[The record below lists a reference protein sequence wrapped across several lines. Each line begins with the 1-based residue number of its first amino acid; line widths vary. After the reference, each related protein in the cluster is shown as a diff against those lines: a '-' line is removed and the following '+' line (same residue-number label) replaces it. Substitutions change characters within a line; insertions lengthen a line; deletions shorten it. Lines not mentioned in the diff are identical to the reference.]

1 MRKSLQEW
9 GLFGLFISSFL
20 SATFIPLSSEVVL
33 RFMILYG
40 FDIFLTILI
49 ATIGNWLGGLSS
61 YLIGRL
67 GKWTTIEKYFGF
79 DKNKVFN
86 FKLKVD
92 RWGSILAFFSW
103 LPIIGDVISVSLG
116 FFSTNF
122 ILVSVWMLLGKISR
136 YIIWGIMTYWSMSIN
151 N

>member
-1 MRKSLQEW
+1 MDFLTEL

-20 SATFIPLSSEVVL
+20 SATVIPFSSEFVL
-33 RFMILYG
+33 SFMILNG
-40 FDIFLTILI
+40 FDIYLTILI

-67 GKWTTIEKYFGF
+67 GKWNIIEKHFGV

-92 RWGSILAFFSW
+92 RWGSVLAFFSW
-103 LPIIGDVISVSLG
+103 LPIIGDVIAVSLG
-116 FFSTNF
+116 FFRTNF
-122 ILVSVWMLLGKISR
+122 ILVSIWMLLGKILR
-136 YIIWGIMTYWSMSIN
+136 YIIWGSMTYWSLSILN
-151 N
+151 

>member
-1 MRKSLQEW
+1 MDFLTEW

-20 SATFIPLSSEVVL
+20 SATVIPFSSEFVL
-33 RFMILYG
+33 SFMILNG
-40 FDIFLTILI
+40 FDIYLTILI

-67 GKWTTIEKYFGF
+67 GKWTIIEKYFGV

-92 RWGSILAFFSW
+92 RWGSVLAFFSW
-103 LPIIGDVISVSLG
+103 LPVIGDVIAVSLG
-116 FFSTNF
+116 FFRTNF
-122 ILVSVWMLLGKISR
+122 ILVSIWMLLGKILR
-136 YIIWGIMTYWSMSIN
+136 YIIWGSMTYWSLSILN
-151 N
+151 

>member
-1 MRKSLQEW
+1 MDFLTEW

-20 SATFIPLSSEVVL
+20 SATVVPFSSEFVL
-33 RFMILYG
+33 SFMILNG
-40 FDIFLTILI
+40 FDIYLTILI

-67 GKWTTIEKYFGF
+67 GKWTIIEKYFGV

-92 RWGSILAFFSW
+92 RWGSVLAFFSW
-103 LPIIGDVISVSLG
+103 LPIIGDVIAVSLG
-116 FFSTNF
+116 FFRTNF
-122 ILVSVWMLLGKISR
+122 ILVSIWMLLGKILR
-136 YIIWGIMTYWSMSIN
+136 YIIWGSMTYWSLSILN
-151 N
+151 

>member
-1 MRKSLQEW
+1 MDFLTEW

-20 SATFIPLSSEVVL
+20 SATVIPFSSEFVL
-33 RFMILYG
+33 SFMILNG
-40 FDIFLTILI
+40 FDIYLTILI

-67 GKWTTIEKYFGF
+67 GKWTIIEKYFGV

-92 RWGSILAFFSW
+92 RWGSVLAFFSW
-103 LPIIGDVISVSLG
+103 LPIIGDVIAVSLG
-116 FFSTNF
+116 FFRTNF
-122 ILVSVWMLLGKISR
+122 ILVSIWMLLGKVLR
-136 YIIWGIMTYWSMSIN
+136 YIIWGSMTYWSLSILN
-151 N
+151 

>member
-1 MRKSLQEW
+1 MDFLTEW

-20 SATFIPLSSEVVL
+20 SATVIPFSSEFVL
-33 RFMILYG
+33 SFMILNG
-40 FDIFLTILI
+40 FDIYLTILI

-67 GKWTTIEKYFGF
+67 GKWTIIEKYFGV

-92 RWGSILAFFSW
+92 RWGSVLAFFSW
-103 LPIIGDVISVSLG
+103 LPIIGDVIAVSLG
-116 FFSTNF
+116 FFRTNF
-122 ILVSVWMLLGKISR
+122 ILVSIWMLFGKILR
-136 YIIWGIMTYWSMSIN
+136 YIIWGSMTYWSLSILN
-151 N
+151 

>member
-1 MRKSLQEW
+1 MDFLTEW

-20 SATFIPLSSEVVL
+20 SATVIPFSSEFVL
-33 RFMILYG
+33 SFMILNG
-40 FDIFLTILI
+40 FDIYLTILI

-67 GKWTTIEKYFGF
+67 GKWTIIEKYFRV

-92 RWGSILAFFSW
+92 RWGSVLAFFSW
-103 LPIIGDVISVSLG
+103 LPIIGDVIAVSLG
-116 FFSTNF
+116 FFRTNF
-122 ILVSVWMLLGKISR
+122 ILVSVWMLFGKILR
-136 YIIWGIMTYWSMSIN
+136 YIIWGSMTYWSLSILN
-151 N
+151 

>member
-1 MRKSLQEW
+1 MDFLTEW

-20 SATFIPLSSEVVL
+20 SATVIPFSSEFVL
-33 RFMILYG
+33 SFMILNG
-40 FDIFLTILI
+40 FDIYLTILI

-67 GKWTTIEKYFGF
+67 GKWIIIEKYFAV

-92 RWGSILAFFSW
+92 RWGSVLAFFSW
-103 LPIIGDVISVSLG
+103 LPIIGDVIAVSLG
-116 FFSTNF
+116 FFRTNF
-122 ILVSVWMLLGKISR
+122 ILVSIWMLLGKILR
-136 YIIWGIMTYWSMSIN
+136 YIIWGSMTYWSLSILN
-151 N
+151 

>member
-1 MRKSLQEW
+1 MDFLTEW

-20 SATFIPLSSEVVL
+20 SATVVPFSSEFVL
-33 RFMILYG
+33 SFMILNG
-40 FDIFLTILI
+40 FDIYLTILI

-67 GKWTTIEKYFGF
+67 GKWTIIEKYFGV

-92 RWGSILAFFSW
+92 RWGSVLAFFSW
-103 LPIIGDVISVSLG
+103 LPVIGDVIAVSLG
-116 FFSTNF
+116 FFRTNF
-122 ILVSVWMLLGKISR
+122 ILVSIWMLLGKILR
-136 YIIWGIMTYWSMSIN
+136 YIIWGSMTYWSLSILN
-151 N
+151 

>member
-1 MRKSLQEW
+1 MDFLTEW

-20 SATFIPLSSEVVL
+20 SATVIPFSSEFVL
-33 RFMILYG
+33 SFMILNG
-40 FDIFLTILI
+40 FDIYLTILI

-67 GKWTTIEKYFGF
+67 GKWTIVEKYFRV

-92 RWGSILAFFSW
+92 RWGSVLAFFSW
-103 LPIIGDVISVSLG
+103 LPIIGDVIAVSLG
-116 FFSTNF
+116 FFRINF
-122 ILVSVWMLLGKISR
+122 ILVSIWMLLGKILR
-136 YIIWGIMTYWSMSIN
+136 YIIWGSMTYWSLSILN
-151 N
+151 

>member
-1 MRKSLQEW
+1 MDFLTEW

-20 SATFIPLSSEVVL
+20 SATVIPFSSEFVL
-33 RFMILYG
+33 SFMILNG
-40 FDIFLTILI
+40 FDIYLTILI

-67 GKWTTIEKYFGF
+67 GKWTIIEKYFGV

-92 RWGSILAFFSW
+92 RWGSVLAFFSW
-103 LPIIGDVISVSLG
+103 LPIIGDVIAVSLG
-116 FFSTNF
+116 FFRTNF
-122 ILVSVWMLLGKISR
+122 ILVSVWMLFGKILR
-136 YIIWGIMTYWSMSIN
+136 YIFWGSMTYWSLSILN
-151 N
+151 

>member
-1 MRKSLQEW
+1 MDFLTEW

-20 SATFIPLSSEVVL
+20 SATVIPFSSEFVL
-33 RFMILYG
+33 SFMILNG
-40 FDIFLTILI
+40 FDIYLTILI

-67 GKWTTIEKYFGF
+67 GKWTIIEKYFGV

-92 RWGSILAFFSW
+92 RWGSVLAFFSW
-103 LPIIGDVISVSLG
+103 LPIIGDVIAVSLG
-116 FFSTNF
+116 FFRTNF
-122 ILVSVWMLLGKISR
+122 ILVSIWMLLGKILR
-136 YIIWGIMTYWSMSIN
+136 YIIWGSMTYWSLSILN
-151 N
+151 

>member
-1 MRKSLQEW
+1 MDFLTEW

-20 SATFIPLSSEVVL
+20 SATVIPFSSEFVL
-33 RFMILYG
+33 SFMILNG
-40 FDIFLTILI
+40 FDIYLTILI

-67 GKWTTIEKYFGF
+67 GKWTIIEKYFGV

-92 RWGSILAFFSW
+92 RWGSVLAFFSW
-103 LPIIGDVISVSLG
+103 LPIIGDVIAVSLG
-116 FFSTNF
+116 FFRTNF
-122 ILVSVWMLLGKISR
+122 ILVSIWMLLGKILS
-136 YIIWGIMTYWSMSIN
+136 YIIWGSMTYWSLSILN
-151 N
+151 

>member
-1 MRKSLQEW
+1 MDFLTEW

-20 SATFIPLSSEVVL
+20 SATVIPFSSEFVL
-33 RFMILYG
+33 SFMILNG
-40 FDIFLTILI
+40 FDIYLTILI

-67 GKWTTIEKYFGF
+67 GKWTIIEKYFGV

-92 RWGSILAFFSW
+92 RWGSVLAFFSW

-116 FFSTNF
+116 FFRTNF
-122 ILVSVWMLLGKISR
+122 ILVSIWMLLGKVLR
-136 YIIWGIMTYWSMSIN
+136 YIIWGSMTYWSLSILN
-151 N
+151 